1 MNILIV
7 KRIVFNMT
15 YDEYKNSKDN
25 KTKKNY
31 LKSFLSKLF
40 TIIIFTMIIVI
51 TSNLSSDFRNFIIDN
66 VLNSTFDFSKFNKL
80 VNNTTDIFKSDNK
93 TAPVSSEVDLKNTE
107 EYLDGVKYHIGDNE
121 KVLVKDSG
129 IVTFIGKKEG
139 YKNTIIVQQSNGYY
153 AWYGNVKESI
163 KLYDYVEAGS
173 EIGTA
178 SNEYY
183 YVLLKDDKPIKNEN

>member
-1 MNILIV
+1 
-7 KRIVFNMT
+7 MT

-31 LKSFLSKLF
+31 FKSFLSKLF
-40 TIIIFTMIIVI
+40 TIVIFTMLVVI
-51 TSNLSSDFRNFIIDN
+51 TSNLSSDFRNFIINN

-80 VNNTTDIFKSDNK
+80 VNNTTDIFKGNNN
-93 TAPVSSEVDLKNTE
+93 TAKVSGEIDLKNTE
-107 EYLDGVKYHIGDNE
+107 EYLDGVKYHIKDNE
-121 KVLVKDSG
+121 KILVKESG

-139 YKNTIIVQQSNGYY
+139 YNNTIIVQQSNGYY

-183 YVLLKDDKPIKNEN
+183 YVLLKDDKPIKNES